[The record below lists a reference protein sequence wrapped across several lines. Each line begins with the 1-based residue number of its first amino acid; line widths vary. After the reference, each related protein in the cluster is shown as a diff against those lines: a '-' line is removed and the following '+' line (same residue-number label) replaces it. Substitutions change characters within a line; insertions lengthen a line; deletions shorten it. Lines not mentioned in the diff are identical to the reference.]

1 MFLLFSSPRVIPLS
15 LSLPPSFLSLS
26 LSLSPTHF
34 DCTELNDYCHFLL
47 TPFQVSFVT
56 FLTTLTFV
64 PYFLQENNGS
74 RLVEVE
80 AAAVFVAFFLN

>member
-1 MFLLFSSPRVIPLS
+1 MFLLFSPRVIPFS
-15 LSLPPSFLSLS
+15 LSPSLSPLSLS

-56 FLTTLTFV
+56 FV
-64 PYFLQENNGS
+64 PYFLQEKSGS
-74 RLVEVE
+74 RLVEIE